1 VTEPFI
7 GTIQP
12 FGFNFT
18 PRGWAPC
25 DGRLLPIAQNTALFA
40 LLGTTYGGNGTTT
53 FALPDLRGRT
63 MVNQGQGPGL
73 SNMTLG
79 QQGGTETVT
88 LQVANLPAHNHTATL
103 FGENAFADNASP
115 KGNLLATPDPTK
127 IYAPSSP
134 QANVAMSSESI
145 VVANTGGNTPI
156 QIRSPFLVVNVCI
169 ALQGIFPSRN

>member
-1 VTEPFI
+1 VSDPFI
-7 GTIQP
+7 GEMRA
-12 FGFNFT
+12 FGFNFA
-18 PRGWAPC
+18 PRGWALC
-25 DGRLLPIAQNTALFA
+25 AGQLLQISQNSALFA
-40 LLGTTYGGNGTTT
+40 LLGTTYGGNGTTN

-88 LQVANLPAHNHTATL
+88 LLVANLPAHNHTATL
-103 FGENAFADNASP
+103 FGENAFADSASP
-115 KGNLLATPDPTK
+115 TGKLLATPDPTK

-134 QANVAMSSESI
+134 QPNVAMSSESI
-145 VVANTGGNTPI
+145 VVNNTGSNTPI